1 MAILMG
7 RSVLASRNTSYH
19 EDWLIGVLLAPIKL
33 AFLLLLTFLGIL
45 IVAWIVDLVF
55 VFKVWPEGVDRLK
68 GILNADLAHALRF
81 AQYWDVSPEMVTE
94 TANLVYELIFKAT
107 GIHDMGMR
115 FADQEALSIPDT
127 IVRSTYVANGE
138 AIEVMMIG
146 TQLYGVR
153 LVNLIFMMPLL
164 ALVFVIALA
173 DGLTQRAIRR
183 ASGGRESASM
193 YHRAK
198 HLQVVLMVMGSALS
212 LVQAVSADPRWIWV
226 PGAVILGVL
235 VRLQWSYYKKH
246 L

>member
-45 IVAWIVDLVF
+45 IVAWMVDLVF

-68 GILNADLAHALRF
+68 GILNADLAHALQF
-81 AQYWDVSPEMVTE
+81 AQYWDVSPERVTE

-115 FADQEALSIPDT
+115 FAEQEALSIPDT

>member
-45 IVAWIVDLVF
+45 IVAWMVDLVF

-81 AQYWDVSPEMVTE
+81 AQYRDVSPERVTE

-115 FADQEALSIPDT
+115 FAEQEALSIPDT